1 MHMSPTPRRT
11 LPTDPS
17 HLTPRHAILRY
28 AMSRHT
34 LLRYAVLALLVAL
47 AFAGTSTGPA
57 RAAEGDVTWTVRTAA
72 NGYGDDRSSFSYG
85 VNPGSQVKDAMVVA
99 NRSRSALT
107 LALYAADGYT
117 TEKGQLDLLTR
128 EKKSLGI
135 GAWVRATK
143 TSVRIAPGKTAEIPF
158 TVAVPRDAIPGDY
171 VGGILTS
178 LKQADDTEGIA
189 VDRRLGIRIKLRVS
203 GALKPT
209 LAVEDLHVDYQGTA
223 NPFGQGD
230 ATVTYTLHNTGNALL
245 SGAQKVTLTGPFGTS
260 ETRAGKIAAAPE
272 LLPGERWKVTVPV
285 HGVTPALRLTAKATV
300 TPAITD
306 AAGSTTSLKPVE
318 ATTTGWAIPWTLV
331 LLIVALLAG
340 AMGVYV
346 LRRRGRTRRKE
357 REDARVRDAVERA
370 LQDRTQG
377 TQDTHGT
384 QDTQGTRGDQDT
396 RATR

>member
-1 MHMSPTPRRT
+1 MRMSPTPRRT
-11 LPTDPS
+11 PPTDPS
-17 HLTPRHAILRY
+17 RLIPRYAILGY
-28 AMSRHT
+28 AIPRHT

-47 AFAGTSTGPA
+47 AFAGTSAEPA
-57 RAAEGDVTWTVRTAA
+57 RASEGDVTWTVRTAA

-85 VNPGSQVKDAMVVA
+85 VNPGSQVEDAMVVA
-99 NRSRSALT
+99 NRSRSELT

-143 TSVRIAPGKTAEIPF
+143 TSVRIAPGRTAEIPF
-158 TVAVPRDAIPGDY
+158 TVAVPRDATPGDY

-178 LKQADDTEGIA
+178 LKQSDDTDDTEGIA

-209 LAVEDLHVDYQGTA
+209 LAVEDLHVDYRGTA
-223 NPFGQGD
+223 NHFGQGD

-272 LLPGERWKVTVPV
+272 LLPGERWKVEVPV
-285 HGVTPALRLTAKATV
+285 HDVTPALRLTAKATV
-300 TPAITD
+300 TPALTD

-331 LLIVALLAG
+331 LLIVVLLAG
-340 AMGVYV
+340 AMGAYV
-346 LRRRGRTRRKE
+346 LRRRARTRRKE

-377 TQDTHGT
+377 TQDT
-384 QDTQGTRGDQDT
+384 
-396 RATR
+396 RAPH